1 MADNIDEEHLDVPSN
16 TQSEVSSE
24 EITSTED
31 TETINQNH
39 ETENM
44 EVHHHTHHE
53 GKKSWKSYMWEFIML
68 FLAVFCS
75 FLAEW
80 QLEHTIEH
88 SREKEFIISMIKEL
102 ESDNAKITGVFADTV
117 QNNKL
122 DSLKIAL
129 ANIDNDP
136 NNVKKAYILKNS
148 IGSMSSLPFNKSTIS
163 QLKNGGN
170 MRLIRNRDVVESIN
184 LIDNNI
190 DYLVVQ
196 GAIYDK
202 FVLNNLE
209 FISKIFD
216 IRYSI
221 KFNSSKSKLTYDDYI
236 MQLSDIKYLSDDE
249 NLRLEFAS
257 QIGFQKRIFANYVYM
272 LKNYQELSKR
282 TIEFLKKEYHIE

>member
-1 MADNIDEEHLDVPSN
+1 
-16 TQSEVSSE
+16 
-24 EITSTED
+24 
-31 TETINQNH
+31 
-39 ETENM
+39 
-44 EVHHHTHHE
+44 
-53 GKKSWKSYMWEFIML
+53 
-68 FLAVFCS
+68 
-75 FLAEW
+75 
-80 QLEHTIEH
+80 
-88 SREKEFIISMIKEL
+88 
-102 ESDNAKITGVFADTV
+102 
-117 QNNKL
+117 
-122 DSLKIAL
+122 
-129 ANIDNDP
+129 
-136 NNVKKAYILKNS
+136 
-148 IGSMSSLPFNKSTIS
+148 MSSLPFNKSTIS